1 MSKITTTTA
10 PEFTVQNIDA
20 WELPRHHT
28 FKVLGE
34 TQYPLAQVT
43 AEIARRHCPT
53 FNAASIS
60 MRASSGG
67 KYVSVTIEVYLETRE
82 QINNLY
88 ADFNTAPE
96 IKLVY

>member
-1 MSKITTTTA
+1 MTT
-10 PEFTVQNIDA
+10 PNLMTVQNIDA

-34 TQYPLAQVT
+34 TQFPLAQVV
-43 AEIARRHCPT
+43 ADIARRHCPT
-53 FNAASIS
+53 LDAASIS
-60 MRASSGG
+60 MKASSGG
-67 KYVSVTIEVYLETRE
+67 KYVSVTIEIYLETRE